1 MKENEKLEWL
11 GRQIRILK
19 AKPGEEGVKECEA
32 NAKQMAPAFTTPDEQ
47 EVLKF
52 FIHEGGGG
60 GDGKGGD
67 APPSQGEAQSGEQ
80 PDSGDASSDKKHAE
94 KSKSG
99 GDDKSGKALP
109 DGTYFI
115 VKGASSES
123 NLAAVPAD
131 SPHRMKRGVAI
142 TDDKE
147 FANYLFSAYGP
158 TFNLNKYGKTFSITL

>member
-1 MKENEKLEWL
+1 MLENEKLEWL

-19 AKPGEEGVKECEA
+19 AKPGEEGRKECEA
-32 NAKQMAPAFTTPDEQ
+32 NAKQMAPAFITPDEQ

-60 GDGKGGD
+60 GDGKGDGPSD
-67 APPSQGEAQSGEQ
+67 PSQSTAPGESAQ
-80 PDSGDASSDKKHAE
+80 GDASKDAKPVE
-94 KSKSG
+94 KSRSG

-115 VKGASSES
+115 VKGAVSES
-123 NLAAVPAD
+123 NLAYVPAD
-131 SPHRMKRGVAI
+131 SPHRLKRGVAL

-158 TFNLNKYGKTFSITL
+158 TFNLNKYGDVFSITH